1 MSSCRGLIR
10 SARPRQKPTSTFTPA
25 PTVARSSNP
34 RTARSPPPPTFDPT
48 SLRARFIPFQ
58 SPHKTAGRA
67 KMSWN
72 KVLEDY
78 ARLKKPERELP
89 PGVFVAATRRTTTI
103 FDGFEK
109 AKFHLL
115 ILPREPFEL
124 EGGSTLSGP
133 ALSSLSQL
141 LKSPYALQVLKELQS
156 QAEEV
161 KDMIRDEME
170 KEYGWSWGVQA
181 GFHAVE
187 SMRHVHLHVISTDF
201 LSPKL
206 KNKKHW
212 NSFHPTL
219 GYFLHLSDVI
229 AAVEAS
235 KNPLVRALSGSASL
249 SRLN

>member
-1 MSSCRGLIR
+1 
-10 SARPRQKPTSTFTPA
+10 
-25 PTVARSSNP
+25 
-34 RTARSPPPPTFDPT
+34 
-48 SLRARFIPFQ
+48 
-58 SPHKTAGRA
+58 
-67 KMSWN
+67 MSWN

-78 ARLKKPERELP
+78 ARLKRPEREMP
-89 PGVFVAATRRTTTI
+89 PGVFVAANRKTTTI

-124 EGGSTLSGP
+124 DNGTTLSGTP
-133 ALSSLSQL
+133 LASLSQL
-141 LKSPYALQVLKELQS
+141 LKSPHALQVLKVLQN
-156 QAEEV
+156 QAEDV
-161 KDMIRDEME
+161 KEMIRDEME

-201 LSPKL
+201 ISPKL

-229 AAVEAS
+229 AAVES
-235 KNPLVRALSGSASL
+235 GNNPLQADTKHYETLLKTELVSTYPPHATFATIPKLKEHLEVEWERQGRQRRR
-249 SRLN
+249 SREEAESEKRP

>member
-1 MSSCRGLIR
+1 M
-10 SARPRQKPTSTFTPA
+10 P
-25 PTVARSSNP
+25 
-34 RTARSPPPPTFDPT
+34 
-48 SLRARFIPFQ
+48 
-58 SPHKTAGRA
+58 
-67 KMSWN
+67 WN

-89 PGVFVAATRRTTTI
+89 PGVFVTATRRTTTI

-124 EGGSTLSGP
+124 EDGSILSGP

-141 LKSPYALQVLKELQS
+141 LKSPHALQVLKELLS

-170 KEYGWSWGVQA
+170 KEYGWSWGVQT

-187 SMRHVHLHVISTDF
+187 SMRHVHLHVISSDF

-219 GYFLHLSDVI
+219 GYFLHLPDVI
-229 AAVEAS
+229 TAVES
-235 KNPLVRALSGSASL
+235 GKNPLQDPKHYEALLKTDLVSTYPPHARFATIPKLKEHLESEWEKEGRRRKSEKVRSEK
-249 SRLN
+249 

>member
-1 MSSCRGLIR
+1 
-10 SARPRQKPTSTFTPA
+10 
-25 PTVARSSNP
+25 
-34 RTARSPPPPTFDPT
+34 
-48 SLRARFIPFQ
+48 
-58 SPHKTAGRA
+58 
-67 KMSWN
+67 MSWN

-89 PGVFVAATRRTTTI
+89 PGVFVAATRKTTTI

-187 SMRHVHLHVISTDF
+187 SMRHVHVHVISTDF

-235 KNPLVRALSGSASL
+235 KNPLRDPKHYEALLKTDLVSTYPPHASFATLPKLKEHLESEWEKEGQRRKSEKVRCRINL
-249 SRLN
+249 